1 MRRTAG
7 VLVVAAVGS
16 VVLWPTAFT
25 VVPIGRDVGAPV
37 AFDAVAYV
45 DGIWDEI
52 QTAIRTD
59 AVDLG
64 QLLTTIPADKDG
76 FVPKGDL
83 VAVTRGLGV
92 ITPGEAHVYRVR
104 ATGTVAEVNAA
115 TSVGTLELQPAGYD
129 GPVEVEVYLG
139 PRIPSDD
146 SSVRDA
152 VGFLGFGDFRDQTEY
167 GKVASEI
174 NARVVDALVSVDRS
188 TLPGATVTVHGALTI
203 RTFNLLRIDVGRL
216 RLVPVA
222 IEVAR

>member
-7 VLVVAAVGS
+7 VLVVAAVSG
-16 VVLWPTAFT
+16 VILWPTAFT
-25 VVPIGRDVGAPV
+25 VVPIGQDVGAPV
-37 AFDAVAYV
+37 AFNAVTYV
-45 DGIWDEI
+45 DDVWDEI
-52 QTAIRTD
+52 QTTIRTD

-64 QLLTTIPADKDG
+64 ELLTAIPADKDG

-83 VAVTRGLGV
+83 VAVTRRLGV

-104 ATGTVAEVNAA
+104 ATGTVARVNTA
-115 TSVGTLELQPAGYD
+115 TSVGTLELQPAGYE
-129 GPVEVEVYLG
+129 GTVTVEVYLG

-152 VGFLGFGDFRDQTEY
+152 VGFLSFGEFRDQTEY

-174 NARVVDALVSVDRS
+174 NGRVIDAMASVDRRA
-188 TLPGATVTVHGALTI
+188 LPGATVTVFGALTI

-216 RLVPVA
+216 RVVPVA
-222 IEVAR
+222 IEVAP